1 VQLGE
6 TLRWFAPGALAG
18 RRVLVTRTRLQAS
31 ELARALAEH
40 GAEPIELPA
49 IEIIETADATE
60 VTEAIDAL
68 RSSAYRW
75 CVFTSQNAVDI
86 FVRHLREAGH
96 DVRAFGRTS
105 IAAIGPG
112 TDAALARHGLRA
124 DVVPERFVAEGL
136 IDALASRVMR
146 GQRVLVPRADGARD
160 ALIDNLRERGALVDE
175 LVLYRA
181 AIPRDPD
188 AEGLRLLRAGA
199 IDTATFASSSA
210 VRNLIA
216 MLDGDVSPLRDVCI
230 AVIGPVTA
238 QAVRDAGL
246 RVYVEASTYTVPG
259 LVEALLTHAEAA
271 AAKE

>member
-1 VQLGE
+1 
-6 TLRWFAPGALAG
+6 
-18 RRVLVTRTRLQAS
+18 
-31 ELARALAEH
+31 
-40 GAEPIELPA
+40 
-49 IEIIETADATE
+49 
-60 VTEAIDAL
+60 
-68 RSSAYRW
+68 
-75 CVFTSQNAVDI
+75 VDI

-136 IDALASRVMR
+136 IDALAGRVMR
-146 GQRVLVPRADGARD
+146 GQRVLVPRAYGARD

-199 IDTATFASSSA
+199 IDSATFASSSA
-210 VRNLIA
+210 VRNLIE
-216 MLDGDVSPLRDVCI
+216 MLNGDVTPLRDVCI

-246 RVYVEASTYTVPG
+246 RVDVEASTYTVPG
-259 LVEALLTHAEAA
+259 LVEALLSHAGAL